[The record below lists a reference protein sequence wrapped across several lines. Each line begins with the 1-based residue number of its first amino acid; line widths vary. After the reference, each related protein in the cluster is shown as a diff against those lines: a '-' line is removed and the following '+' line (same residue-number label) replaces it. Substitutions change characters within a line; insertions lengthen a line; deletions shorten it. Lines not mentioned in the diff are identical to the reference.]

1 MAKILRIVLML
12 LLFGVAGNCCAA
24 TAEKFVD
31 PMRPL
36 HYQTPAAK
44 KTAMG
49 KKIQVNTKS
58 WQLTAVLISAGRS
71 VAVING
77 KSLQVGAQLDGYKLV
92 RIDSDQVVLKNKQR
106 TLTLRRAGT
115 GLKKMSTDRD
125 IRKGSKP

>member
-1 MAKILRIVLML
+1 MAKILSIVSMF

-24 TAEKFVD
+24 TTEKFVD
-31 PMRPL
+31 PMRPV
-36 HYQTPAAK
+36 HYRVPVAK
-44 KTAMG
+44 KSSAG
-49 KKIQVNTKS
+49 EKVQVNTND

-92 RIDSDQVVLKNKQR
+92 QIDSDQVVLKNKQR
-106 TLTLRRAGT
+106 SLTLRRAGT

-125 IRKGSKP
+125 IKKGSKP